1 MPTATAYS
9 YSQHC
14 AWRRTARKKNGVGG
28 ENSKLLL
35 LRLAVQALAAAA
47 AAAAAAEIREGIATT
62 KRATGRCVT
71 IHNKA
76 GAVDVTD
83 EIYSSKHSNT
93 AHPFYQQHPIST

>member
-1 MPTATAYS
+1 MMLKMYVN
-9 YSQHC
+9 
-14 AWRRTARKKNGVGG
+14 RTDEFAIMV
-28 ENSKLLL
+28 LLVTL
-35 LRLAVQALAAAA
+35 KWPVVAAAA